1 MSNVPAIPRFGRFTR
16 GGEGLCKVRVLGG
29 KNDAMKF
36 HDMAA
41 QMLWLMA

>member
-1 MSNVPAIPRFGRFTR
+1 MPDVPAIPRIRRFSR
-16 GGEGLCKVRVLGG
+16 GGEGLCKAHSLGG

-41 QMLWLMA
+41 QMLCLLS